1 MRQEVSSFQ
10 SLWFVANEEVRHIG
24 SAVLL
29 FFFFPSL
36 MDNITR
42 VGVRFAAYVET

>member
-10 SLWFVANEEVRHIG
+10 SLWFVANEGVRHIG
-24 SAVLL
+24 SAMLL
-29 FFFFPSL
+29 FFFPSL

>member
-36 MDNITR
+36 MDITR